1 MTFTKVAG
9 STNNYNLKTK
19 KNLAFGSTGGST
31 SGAIN
36 AGAGNPSSVTFNSD
50 KTVTIA
56 NVNGTPGTY
65 NFAFNT
71 STTDRFSFWKPSTK
85 TVVPVCLYKKDGGGY
100 TYYFTTAPSVE
111 DCTHSQKTTT
121 VIASTCTEPGFT
133 TYICKN
139 CGLSWTDNEVAA
151 LGHDYIYTDNGDTHC
166 IGCSRCDYS
175 AEDAHTFTDGACI
188 CGRKDFRIVSAALVL
203 NGKLDLTY
211 TAVIPDGYETPYMVF
226 SGPNGE
232 VTVTNSE
239 QDANGNYLFTYTGI
253 NSQCMGD
260 NVSATLYATVD
271 DELQQVSIENYSVRQ
286 YCVNQ
291 LAKDDIS
298 AKLRTLLSDILAYGA
313 AAQTYMS
320 YNTEALVNTGDDI
333 IDPTYST
340 YTDLSG
346 LAAGFEGEASEDVYW
361 VGAGL
366 TLTNSVAMTFRF
378 YTVDVEELVITVHI
392 GEEERTFSSF
402 KPVERKEGFFEL
414 SIDDISATQFD
425 EPVTASFCLWEED
438 MGNTL
443 SYSVNTYVCA
453 KQNDSNAALAA
464 LVKALYHY
472 GASAQAYAE

>member
-1 MTFTKVAG
+1 M
-9 STNNYNLKTK
+9 SITNY
-19 KNLAFGSTGGST
+19 
-31 SGAIN
+31 
-36 AGAGNPSSVTFNSD
+36 
-50 KTVTIA
+50 
-56 NVNGTPGTY
+56 
-65 NFAFNT
+65 
-71 STTDRFSFWKPSTK
+71 
-85 TVVPVCLYKKDGGGY
+85 
-100 TYYFTTAPSVE
+100 
-111 DCTHSQKTTT
+111 
-121 VIASTCTEPGFT
+121 
-133 TYICKN
+133 
-139 CGLSWTDNEVAA
+139 
-151 LGHDYIYTDNGDTHC
+151 
-166 IGCSRCDYS
+166 
-175 AEDAHTFTDGACI
+175 
-188 CGRKDFRIVSAALVL
+188 RK
-203 NGKLDLTY
+203 
-211 TAVIPDGYETPYMVF
+211 
-226 SGPNGE
+226 
-232 VTVTNSE
+232 
-239 QDANGNYLFTYTGI
+239 
-253 NSQCMGD
+253 
-260 NVSATLYATVD
+260 
-271 DELQQVSIENYSVRQ
+271 
-286 YCVNQ
+286 
-291 LAKDDIS
+291 
-298 AKLRTLLSDILAYGA
+298 SDILAYGA